1 MLTALYS
8 RHGKKRF
15 VVGAATDPTA
25 NIKVMADEMRP
36 GTVTPAPITEYLSR
50 ILKVTVGE
58 HTQRTLP
65 QPRPNLSRPR
75 APLAQP
81 RLLPLPCDMAL
92 RSQVIPT
99 RTLANQVH
107 VRYHLPLLRDG
118 PKTVY
123 HPWDC
128 LRHYTTDVPIQSR
141 RHTGNLHWT
150 KNATVP
156 SSPRF

>member
-1 MLTALYS
+1 MSSPFSIPSSPHMMLTALYS

-15 VVGAATDPTA
+15 VVGAAADPTA
-25 NIKVMADEMRP
+25 DIKVMANEMRP
-36 GTVTPAPITEYLSR
+36 GTVTSAPITEYLSR

-65 QPRPNLSRPR
+65 QPRLNLSRPR

-92 RSQVIPT
+92 RSQVIPLT
-99 RTLANQVH
+99 R
-107 VRYHLPLLRDG
+107 G
-118 PKTVY
+118 TVY
-123 HPWDC
+123 GTI
-128 LRHYTTDVPIQSR
+128 LRMSQSSQR
-141 RHTGNLHWT
+141 QHTGNLHWT